1 MSTHQTSLLLVD
13 DEQEFLDGTSRALR
27 RRGFDVQTAC
37 GAEEA
42 LELVQAMKFDVAVLD
57 VKMPGMD
64 GVELFRRLRARW
76 PWMPVIMLTGHGTVQ
91 QAFETSR
98 EGVVEYLTKPCD
110 VEVLADTVRDAVAL
124 SSAGAAAV
132 GHVQDDIRVLFV
144 DDDTDLLESLS
155 KVMSRR
161 GMKVSTAT
169 GGLEALEVLGRAF
182 QDVVVLDVRMPG
194 MDGLEALGRI
204 KRASPTTE
212 VLLLTGHPTTYNAFV
227 GVREGAFDYLVKP
240 YGVDDLWAMIR
251 AAYRHGR
258 LRQEAA
264 EKEGVERVLEGK
276 AD

>member
-1 MSTHQTSLLLVD
+1 MSTHQTRLLLVD

-42 LELVQAMKFDVAVLD
+42 LELVQVSRFDVAVLD
-57 VKMPGMD
+57 VKMPGMN

-76 PWMPVIMLTGHGTVQ
+76 PWMPVVMLTGHGTVQ
-91 QAFETSR
+91 QAFQTSR

-110 VEVLADTVRDAVAL
+110 VEVLADTVRDAVAM
-124 SSAGAAAV
+124 SGVEATAV
-132 GHVQDDIRVLFV
+132 GQVEDDIRVLFV
-144 DDDTDLLESLS
+144 DDDVDLLESLS
-155 KVMSRR
+155 KVMTRR

-169 GGLEALEVLGRAF
+169 GGLKALEVLGRAF
-182 QDVVVLDVRMPG
+182 HDVVVLDVRMPG
-194 MDGLEALGRI
+194 MSGLEALERI

-212 VLLLTGHPTTYNAFV
+212 VLLLTGHPSTHNAFV

-251 AAYRHGR
+251 AAYRHGK
-258 LRQEAA
+258 LRAMATE
-264 EKEGVERVLEGK
+264 EGVAQVLEGK